1 MDNERV
7 QKTFEQYVPNFV
19 CRHIQ
24 KLLEQ
29 YSEKH
34 GDSATELIMEPFCTE
49 CFGVAVMADGNINI
63 HIIYTYILFFFFFF
77 FF

>member
-29 YSEKH
+29 YTEKH
-34 GDSATELIMEPFCTE
+34 GYDVTQLNMEPFCTE
-49 CFGVAVMADGNINI
+49 CFGVAVMADGNKIFYYKW
-63 HIIYTYILFFFFFF
+63 IYVILLFL
-77 FF
+77 